1 MCVRNVESTARFARD
16 LCLRCML
23 LLGIAACGD
32 TSEML
37 DDAVSEIDVQDA
49 EHFVGELGFAVTV
62 ERGGKRKPRAT
73 MKAENL
79 AIDAIRDSSLSSI
92 PDIPHSM
99 EFNLV
104 KALDGLING
113 WCERRALR
121 PLGYL
126 LPAYSGVL
134 THTHQQ
140 FQLLEALKNLK
151 RRCRDYLTPEEL
163 RLVTQA
169 HNFLEERLLTRVI

>member
-1 MCVRNVESTARFARD
+1 
-16 LCLRCML
+16 
-23 LLGIAACGD
+23 
-32 TSEML
+32 
-37 DDAVSEIDVQDA
+37 
-49 EHFVGELGFAVTV
+49 
-62 ERGGKRKPRAT
+62 

-79 AIDAIRDSSLSSI
+79 AIEAIRGSSLSSL

-99 EFNLV
+99 EFNLFQT
-104 KALDGLING
+104 LDGLING

-134 THTHQQ
+134 THAPQQ
-140 FQLLEALKNLK
+140 FKLLKTLKNLK
-151 RRCRDYLTPEEL
+151 RLCRDYLTPEEL

-169 HNFLEERLLTRVI
+169 HNFLEERLWTRII